1 MTHEPT
7 LVIMAAGMGSR
18 FGGLKQMTP
27 VDGEGHFIIDFS
39 LYDAYQAGFRRV
51 AFIIKHEIEKTFR
64 ETIGARM
71 EKFFHVA
78 YVYQELD
85 CLPEGFSVPA
95 GRKKPWG
102 TAHAVRAC
110 RNVIDGPFAV
120 INADDF
126 YGAGA
131 FRALYDFLA
140 EPMAESENAMVGYRM
155 RNTVTE
161 NGYVARGVCETANG
175 FLTSI
180 TERTHIEKRGDHTAY
195 TTDGETYI
203 DLPGDTLVSMNFWGF
218 RKRMMRAFDERFE
231 DFVREIL
238 PKNPLK
244 AEYFL
249 PWVADKEMHA
259 GLARVQVLPCE
270 ETWYGVTYRED
281 LPRVQAA
288 VADMKAKGVYPKK
301 LWE

>member
-1 MTHEPT
+1 MENPA
-7 LVIMAAGMGSR
+7 LIIMAAGMGSR
-18 FGGLKQMTP
+18 FGGLKQITP
-27 VDGEGHFIIDFS
+27 VGDNGEIIMDFS
-39 LYDAYQAGFRRV
+39 LYDAYQAGFRKV
-51 AFIIKHEIEKTFR
+51 VFVIKKEREADFR
-64 ETIGARM
+64 AIVGSHVESRM
-71 EKFFHVA
+71 DVR
-78 YVYQELD
+78 YVFQSPDDVPEWFTV
-85 CLPEGFSVPA
+85 PEG
-95 GRKKPWG
+95 REKPWG

-110 RNVIDGPFAV
+110 RRVIDGPFAV

-131 FRALYDFLA
+131 FRALYAFLA
-140 EPMAESENAMVGYRM
+140 EPMAESENAMVGYRI

-161 NGYVARGVCETANG
+161 NGYVARGVCETENG

-180 TERTHIEKRGDHTAY
+180 TERTHIEKRGDRAAY
-195 TTDGETYI
+195 TTDGENYI
-203 DLPGDTLVSMNFWGF
+203 ELPGDTLVSMNFWGF
-218 RKRMMRAFDERFE
+218 RKRMMRAFDERFDE
-231 DFVREIL
+231 FLREIL
-238 PKNPLK
+238 PKDPLK

-249 PWVADKEMHA
+249 PWVTDKEMHA

-288 VADMKAKGVYPKK
+288 VADMKAKGIYPET

>member
-1 MTHEPT
+1 MENPA
-7 LVIMAAGMGSR
+7 LIIMAAGMGSR
-18 FGGLKQMTP
+18 FGGLKQITP
-27 VDGEGHFIIDFS
+27 VGDNGEIIMDFS
-39 LYDAYQAGFRRV
+39 LYDAYQAGFRKV
-51 AFIIKHEIEKTFR
+51 VFVIKKELEADFR
-64 ETIGARM
+64 AIVGSHVESRM
-71 EKFFHVA
+71 DVQ
-78 YVYQELD
+78 YVFQSPDDVPEWFTV
-85 CLPEGFSVPA
+85 PEG
-95 GRKKPWG
+95 REKPWG

-180 TERTHIEKRGDHTAY
+180 TERTHIEKRGDHAAY
-195 TTDGETYI
+195 TTDGETFI

>member
-1 MTHEPT
+1 MKKPV

-18 FGGLKQMTP
+18 YGGLKQIDP
-27 VDGEGHFIIDFS
+27 VGRNGEIILDYS
-39 LYDAYQAGFRRV
+39 LFDAKRAGFEKAIIVIKRENEALFREVIGDRASRQMEIQYAYQ
-51 AFIIKHEIEKTFR
+51 E
-64 ETIGARM
+64 M
-71 EKFFHVA
+71 
-78 YVYQELD
+78 D
-85 CLPEGFSVPA
+85 DLPEGFSIPE

-102 TAHAVRAC
+102 TGHAVLAARKLVDA
-110 RNVIDGPFAV
+110 PFCA

-180 TERTHIEKRGDHTAY
+180 TERTHIEKRGDHAAY

>member
-1 MTHEPT
+1 M
-7 LVIMAAGMGSR
+7 
-18 FGGLKQMTP
+18 
-27 VDGEGHFIIDFS
+27 
-39 LYDAYQAGFRRV
+39 
-51 AFIIKHEIEKTFR
+51 
-64 ETIGARM
+64 
-71 EKFFHVA
+71 
-78 YVYQELD
+78 
-85 CLPEGFSVPA
+85 
-95 GRKKPWG
+95 
-102 TAHAVRAC
+102 
-110 RNVIDGPFAV
+110 IDGPFAV

-180 TERTHIEKRGDHTAY
+180 TERTHIEKRGDHAAY
-195 TTDGETYI
+195 TTDGETFI

-288 VADMKAKGVYPKK
+288 VADMKAKGVYPKT

>member
-1 MTHEPT
+1 M
-7 LVIMAAGMGSR
+7 
-18 FGGLKQMTP
+18 
-27 VDGEGHFIIDFS
+27 
-39 LYDAYQAGFRRV
+39 
-51 AFIIKHEIEKTFR
+51 
-64 ETIGARM
+64 
-71 EKFFHVA
+71 
-78 YVYQELD
+78 
-85 CLPEGFSVPA
+85 
-95 GRKKPWG
+95 
-102 TAHAVRAC
+102 RAC

-180 TERTHIEKRGDHTAY
+180 TERTHIEKRGDHAAY
-195 TTDGETYI
+195 TTDGETFI

>member
-1 MTHEPT
+1 MNKPT
-7 LVIMAAGMGSR
+7 LVIMAAGLGSR
-18 FGGLKQMTP
+18 FGGCKQITP
-27 VDGEGHFIIDFS
+27 VDDQGHVIIDYS
-39 LYDAYQAGFRRV
+39 IYDALRAGFERIV
-51 AFIIKHEIEKTFR
+51 CVVKPEMEADFR
-64 ETIGARM
+64 AAIGDRIARAADLRY
-71 EKFFHVA
+71 A
-78 YVYQELD
+78 YQTLD
-85 CLPEGFSVPA
+85 RLPEGFAVPA
-95 GRKKPWG
+95 GREKPWG

-180 TERTHIEKRGDHTAY
+180 TERTHIEKRGDHAAY
-195 TTDGETYI
+195 TTDGETFI